1 VTDERDLL
9 FYDGE
14 CGFCHGAARFVRK
27 RDRSGLFNYA
37 PLQGEEF
44 QQAVSRDQRSRL
56 PDSLVLFSR
65 KKGLLTRSNAA
76 LYIFSRLPQPWPFY
90 AGILRLVPRPL
101 RDFGY
106 DQFARFRRKLFPR
119 PESCELEK

>member
-1 VTDERDLL
+1 MADRDLL

-14 CGFCHGAARFVRK
+14 CGFCHGTARFVRR
-27 RDRSGLFNYA
+27 RDRRGLFAYA

-44 QQAVSRDQRSRL
+44 LQAVPEDQRSRL
-56 PDSLVLFSR
+56 PDSLVLLSR
-65 KKGLLTRSNAA
+65 EQGLLTRSSAA

-90 AGILRLVPRPL
+90 AGILRLVPRPI

-106 DQFARFRRKLFPR
+106 DLFARLRRRLFPA
-119 PESCELEK
+119 PKSCELE